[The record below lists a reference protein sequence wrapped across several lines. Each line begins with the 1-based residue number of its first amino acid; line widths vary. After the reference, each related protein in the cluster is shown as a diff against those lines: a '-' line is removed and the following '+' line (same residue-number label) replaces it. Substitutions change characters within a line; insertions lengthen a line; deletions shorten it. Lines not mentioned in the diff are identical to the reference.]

1 MSNEPKGT
9 VSTLVEAV
17 NDVRERPSPL
27 YQFVRAAMFIVPVL
41 GAMPTA
47 WTLYQSY
54 STGIPY
60 SQVSHRLAQ
69 YDLWVKNGGCRID
82 YREIT
87 AAKGTKISVGACPDT
102 GDVSIKVA
110 QATGQPRIEWIPFN
124 QITKPLALLDWAIGV
139 AHAEGR
145 PVTQQADG
153 RIVVAQA
160 EAKVVCQ
167 GWEGRTKI
175 VRIVN
180 EGAKCVR
187 ETILPIQGKV
197 EKRED
202 VPCNTACPGDQP
214 KKT

>member
-1 MSNEPKGT
+1 MSNNPKST
-9 VSTLVEAV
+9 VSTVVDAV
-17 NDVRERPSPL
+17 NDVRERPSQM
-27 YQFVRAAMFIVPVL
+27 YQFVRAAMFVVPVL
-41 GAMPTA
+41 GALPTA

-69 YDLWVKNGGCRID
+69 YDLWIKNSDCRID

-87 AAKGTKISVGACPDT
+87 AAKGTKISVGACSST

-110 QATGQPRIEWIPFN
+110 QASGQPRIEWIPFD
-124 QITKPLALLDWAIGV
+124 QITKPLALLDFVVAT

-145 PVTQQADG
+145 PLTQQADG
-153 RIVVAQA
+153 RFVVAQA

-180 EGAKCVR
+180 EGSKCVR

-202 VPCNTACPGDQP
+202 VPCNTACPGDAA
-214 KKT
+214 KKS